1 VVQRHVHL
9 GVPFIGRVLAS
20 PGHAAQAQA
29 AHIQISTSKTAVFHG
44 ELLARGPVGT
54 VRMGANLIM
63 LQVAAQ
69 WWELT
74 CSQAVNVMT
83 TKAPEPLVFCGGL
96 G

>member
-1 VVQRHVHL
+1 
-9 GVPFIGRVLAS
+9 
-20 PGHAAQAQA
+20 
-29 AHIQISTSKTAVFHG
+29 
-44 ELLARGPVGT
+44 
-54 VRMGANLIM
+54 MGANLIM